1 MNEDSHTGHIKQ
13 WQSEISSLLVATPEG
28 HDQKIE
34 FCMEGG
40 VDSVTKQCQL
50 LSNESTNVRVL
61 DTPGLADSKQTTKS
75 TGVIEANR
83 ALFRSILRVQ
93 DEFKMKFDRV
103 VYFLPIRGSL
113 DRADR
118 NLQEELQV
126 MHYFYGSAIFDSM
139 VVIAT
144 YHKRKQ
150 ENEFNDVDMTDTKKV
165 LKHSLKSTISSQD
178 DSASSKSATAID
190 DSPPIVYISM
200 DCDGEDIL
208 HKLQEARVKNTSGLI
223 GKFQQNICSRC
234 PVKIL
239 YLRGTLESEGGGT
252 RKAVDVM
259 DSKGEIVDYQVSTC
273 HPIIIPK
280 YSTLHKYAGGIAHI
294 TSVGALKVIL
304 YEMLHKFPGF
314 FNSDEICPVCKKP
327 PGAPG
332 CKQIGELC
340 TVELKESRGKV
351 TIQVDHDSQ
360 LDNLK
365 STDAYENIK
374 G

>member
-1 MNEDSHTGHIKQ
+1 M
-13 WQSEISSLLVATPEG
+13 
-28 HDQKIE
+28 
-34 FCMEGG
+34 
-40 VDSVTKQCQL
+40 
-50 LSNESTNVRVL
+50 RVL

-144 YHKRKQ
+144 YHKEKQ

-190 DSPPIVYISM
+190 DSPTNSI
-200 DCDGEDIL
+200 
-208 HKLQEARVKNTSGLI
+208 HQHGL
-223 GKFQQNICSRC
+223 
-234 PVKIL
+234 
-239 YLRGTLESEGGGT
+239 
-252 RKAVDVM
+252 
-259 DSKGEIVDYQVSTC
+259 
-273 HPIIIPK
+273 
-280 YSTLHKYAGGIAHI
+280 
-294 TSVGALKVIL
+294 
-304 YEMLHKFPGF
+304 
-314 FNSDEICPVCKKP
+314 
-327 PGAPG
+327 
-332 CKQIGELC
+332 
-340 TVELKESRGKV
+340 
-351 TIQVDHDSQ
+351 
-360 LDNLK
+360 
-365 STDAYENIK
+365 
-374 G
+374 